1 MSKNSFPKSEK
12 LCSTKTIK
20 ELFNPPKGKKS
31 SVVFLFPFKI
41 VALYGEILQT
51 NLQDSTIANPT
62 NPARVFPQILLSVP
76 KKSFKHSVDRNRIKR
91 QIREIYRTSKVDII
105 EKANPKELPYAVAFI
120 FVAKELQDFEFM
132 KKRLQKA
139 FLQLLRN

>member
-1 MSKNSFPKSEK
+1 LSKNSFPKSEK
-12 LCSTKTIK
+12 LCSTKTIE

-41 VALYGEILQT
+41 VALYGENLQNT
-51 NLQDSTIANPT
+51 LQDS
-62 NPARVFPQILLSVP
+62 PAVSPVRVFPQILLSVP
-76 KKSFKHSVDRNRIKR
+76 KKSFKQAVDRNRIKR

-105 EKANPKELPYAVAFI
+105 EKANPKELPYAVSFI

-139 FLQLLRN
+139 FLQLLRNEV

>member
-1 MSKNSFPKSEK
+1 MSKNNFPKSEK
-12 LCSTKTIK
+12 LCSTKTIE

-41 VALYGEILQT
+41 VALYSE
-51 NLQDSTIANPT
+51 NLQNTLQYPSAVSSV
-62 NPARVFPQILLSVP
+62 RVFPQILLSVP
-76 KKSFKHSVDRNRIKR
+76 KKSFKQAVDRNRIKR
-91 QIREIYRTSKVDII
+91 QIREIYRTSKVDMI
-105 EKANPKELPYAVAFI
+105 EKANPKELPYAVSFI

-139 FLQLLRN
+139 FLQLLRNEV

>member
-1 MSKNSFPKSEK
+1 LSKNNFPKSEK
-12 LCSTKTIK
+12 LCSTKTIA

-31 SVVFLFPFKI
+31 SLVFLFPFKI
-41 VALYGEILQT
+41 VALYGE
-51 NLQDSTIANPT
+51 NLQANLQAA
-62 NPARVFPQILLSVP
+62 NVVSPARVFPQILLSVP
-76 KKSFKHSVDRNRIKR
+76 KKSFKQAVDRNRIKR

-105 EKANPKELPYAVAFI
+105 EKASPKELPYAIAFI

-139 FLQLLRN
+139 FLQLLRNEV

>member
-1 MSKNSFPKSEK
+1 LSKNSFPKSEK
-12 LCSTKTIK
+12 LCSTKTIE

-41 VALYGEILQT
+41 VALYGEKLQNT
-51 NLQDSTIANPT
+51 LQDAHTANPV
-62 NPARVFPQILLSVP
+62 RVFPQVLLSVP
-76 KKSFKHSVDRNRIKR
+76 KKSFKQAVDRNRIKR

-105 EKANPKELPYAVAFI
+105 EKASPKELPYAVSFI

-139 FLQLLRN
+139 FLQLLQNEV